1 MLPPR
6 ASLVAQ
12 IGHTWKPEFG
22 EIKEEEEE
30 EEGND
35 NDNDNDAKKLVGLL

>member
-30 EEGND
+30 EG
-35 NDNDNDAKKLVGLL
+35 NDNDAKKLVGLL